1 MQQIEV
7 QELAALLADPANKDL
22 QLLDVRE
29 AWEVQTAAVQ
39 PSIHI
44 SMQHIVAR
52 FNELDPTK
60 LTVCLCH
67 HGARSMQ
74 VAHFLERQGFDQ
86 VLNLSGGIDAWSRQI
101 DPSIATY

>member
-1 MQQIEV
+1 MQQINAL
-7 QELAALLADPANKDL
+7 ELAALMADPSQKDI

-29 AWEVQTAAVQ
+29 AWEVATAAVM

-44 SMQHIVAR
+44 SMQQIVAR
-52 FNELDPTK
+52 FNELDPAK

-74 VAHFLERQGFDQ
+74 VANFLERQGFDQ
-86 VLNLSGGIDAWSRQI
+86 VLNLSGGIDAWSREVDQTV
-101 DPSIATY
+101 PTY

>member
-1 MQQIEV
+1 MQHIEV
-7 QELAALLADPANKDL
+7 LELAALMADPANKDL

-29 AWEVQTAAVQ
+29 AWEVQTAAVH

-44 SMQHIVAR
+44 SMQQIVAR

-74 VAHFLERQGFDQ
+74 VAHFLERQGFEQ
-86 VLNLSGGIDAWSRQI
+86 VMNLSGGIDAWSAVV
-101 DPSIATY
+101 DATVPVY

>member
-1 MQQIEV
+1 MQQINAL
-7 QELAALLADPANKDL
+7 ELAALMADPAQKDI

-29 AWEVQTAAVQ
+29 AWEVATAAVT

-44 SMQHIVAR
+44 SMQQIVAR
-52 FNELDPTK
+52 FNELDPAK

-74 VAHFLERQGFDQ
+74 VANFLERQGFDQ
-86 VLNLSGGIDAWSRQI
+86 VLNLSGGIDAWSK
-101 DPSIATY
+101 DVDHSVPTY

>member
-7 QELAALLADPANKDL
+7 HELAALLADPATKDL

-29 AWEVQTAAVQ
+29 AWEVQTAAVL

-44 SMQHIVAR
+44 SMQQIVAR
-52 FNELDPTK
+52 FNELDPSK

-74 VAHFLERQGFDQ
+74 VAHFLERQGFEQ

-101 DPSIATY
+101 DSSIATY